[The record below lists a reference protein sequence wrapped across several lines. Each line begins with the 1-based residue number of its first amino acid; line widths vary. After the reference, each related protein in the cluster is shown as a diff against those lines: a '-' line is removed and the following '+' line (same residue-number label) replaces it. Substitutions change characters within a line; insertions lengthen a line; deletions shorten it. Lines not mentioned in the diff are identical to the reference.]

1 VKDYDK
7 MLEVVNSAMKSLNE
21 VKDEL
26 QDLADDQQKEI
37 DSMVAEYK
45 EIEKLNERLGEML
58 NDRK

>member
-1 VKDYDK
+1 
-7 MLEVVNSAMKSLNE
+7 MLAVVNSAMKSLNE

>member
-7 MLEVVNSAMKSLNE
+7 MLAVVNSAMKSLNE

>member
-1 VKDYDK
+1 VKDYNK
-7 MLEVVNSAMKSLNE
+7 MLAVVNSAMKSLNE

>member
-1 VKDYDK
+1 MKDYDK
-7 MLEVVNSAMKSLNE
+7 MLAVVNSAMKSLSE

>member
-1 VKDYDK
+1 MKDYDK
-7 MLEVVNSAMKSLNE
+7 MLAVVNSAMKSLNE

>member
-1 VKDYDK
+1 MKDYDK

>member
-7 MLEVVNSAMKSLNE
+7 MLAVVNSAMKSLSE